1 MKIGILGAGA
11 MGGGV
16 IGHLQKCELVSSI
29 VAQDI
34 RPERVAQLQEQYG
47 IVATTEL
54 RDVLCDPQVRCVF
67 VTSSN
72 DAHAE
77 LTIAA
82 LEAGKA
88 VLCEKPMA
96 PSLDEARAMVECA
109 KSTGGFLQIG
119 FELRYSRLYA
129 GVKKWID
136 DGLIGEVVNT
146 QCNYIA
152 SSWAKNTWRAAGI
165 GGNLFGEKLSH
176 YVDLP
181 RWWVGEEVSEIYAVS
196 AANAIPYYKVRDN
209 YQATYRF
216 NNGAVSHLTFMM
228 APAATFRGDP
238 LQNVID
244 QQTGDGHTLRFLVQ
258 GTKGAVETD
267 VFARTLKRWEF
278 GEAPDTFT
286 STLAETITWD
296 KAEDH
301 LWFHNT
307 HEQTH
312 DVVRRV
318 AMGLPPAT
326 PACDAYETMRLCFAA
341 EESVVSGRVVSPR
354 DIG

>member
-1 MKIGILGAGA
+1 MKVGVLGAGA
-11 MGGGV
+11 MGGTV
-16 IGHLQKCELVSSI
+16 IEHLRECELVSQI

-34 RPERVAQLQEQYG
+34 RPERVEQLRQQYG
-47 IVATTEL
+47 ISATTEL

-67 VTSSN
+67 ITSSN
-72 DAHAE
+72 DAHAP
-77 LTIAA
+77 LAIAA

-96 PSLDEARAMVECA
+96 VTLADAKAMVDCA
-109 KSTGGFLQIG
+109 QATRGFLQIG

-136 DGLIGEVVNT
+136 EGLLGEVVNT

-152 SSWAKNTWRAAGI
+152 SSWVKNTWRAAGI

-181 RWWVGEEVSEIYAVS
+181 RWWVGEEVAEIYAVS
-196 AANAIPYYKVRDN
+196 APNAIPYYKVRDN

-278 GEAPDTFT
+278 GDAPDTFT
-286 STLAETITWD
+286 STLVETITWD
-296 KAEDH
+296 MAEDH

-307 HEQTH
+307 YDQTH

-318 AMGLPPAT
+318 AQGLPPAT
-326 PACDAYETMRLCFAA
+326 SACDAYETMRLCFAA
-341 EESVVSGRVVSPR
+341 EESVESGRVVSLKE
-354 DIG
+354 

>member
-1 MKIGILGAGA
+1 
-11 MGGGV
+11 MGGTV
-16 IGHLQKCELVSSI
+16 IEHLQECDLVSGI

-34 RPERVAQLQEQYG
+34 RAGRVAELRELYG
-47 IVATTEL
+47 IEATTEL

-67 VTSSN
+67 ITSSN
-72 DAHAE
+72 DAHAG

-96 PSLDEARAMVECA
+96 VTLEDARAMVECA
-109 KSTGGFLQIG
+109 EATGGFLQIG
-119 FELRYSRLYA
+119 FELRYSHLYS

-136 DGLIGEVVNT
+136 EGLLGEVVNT

-152 SSWAKNTWRAAGI
+152 SAWAKGTWRAAGV

-181 RWWVGEEVSEIYAVS
+181 RWWVGEPVDSIYAVS
-196 AANAIPYYKVRDN
+196 ASNAIPYYHVRDN
-209 YQATYRF
+209 YQATCRF
-216 NNGAVSHLTFMM
+216 QNGAVSHLTFMM
-228 APAATFRGDP
+228 APAATFNGDP

-244 QQTGDGHTLRFLVQ
+244 QQTGDGHTLRYLVQ
-258 GTKGAVETD
+258 GTRGAAETD

-278 GEAPDTFT
+278 GDAPGTFT
-286 STLAETITWD
+286 STLVETITWD
-296 KAEDH
+296 KSEDQF
-301 LWFHNT
+301 WFHNT
-307 HEQTH
+307 CHQTH

-318 AMGLPPAT
+318 AQGLPPAT
-326 PACDAYETMRLCFAA
+326 PACDAFETMRLCFAA
-341 EESVVSGRVVSPR
+341 EESVAKGCVVSPL